1 MHEASL
7 ARSVAKA
14 LKSRGLILAQVR
26 LNVRGGHTDPNL
38 FDSELRT
45 HLAEVLPDQ
54 ARSVPGLEIRRMP
67 FAHFC
72 PGCGN
77 EFDSTQIAASCP
89 RCHGE
94 SLPGITDEEVDIE
107 RLERYP

>member
-1 MHEASL
+1 MHEATL

-26 LNVRGGHTDPNL
+26 LTIRGGHTDPSV
-38 FDSELRT
+38 FEAELRN
-45 HLAEVLPDQ
+45 HLAQVLPDQ
-54 ARSVPGLEIRRMP
+54 ARSVPGLEVKRMP
-67 FAHFC
+67 FAHLC

-77 EFDSTQIAASCP
+77 EFDSPQIAARCP
-89 RCHGE
+89 RCQGE
-94 SLPGITDEEVDIE
+94 SLPGITDEEVSIE